1 MGKTIYIIRH
11 GQTVSNVEKRFSA
24 PEDQLT
30 DLGRQQA
37 ESVAKRLQAFPI
49 EAIISSPFSRA
60 SETGAIIQK
69 ILGVPLHED
78 DRLAEVRFPS
88 SVVGQ
93 VKSETTDQVMSQIR
107 DQVHPLDWHC
117 EDGESWRDVYT
128 RIDGFMKDL
137 LERPE
142 EHILIVSHGSLI
154 QALARFLMLGDLLT
168 AEITQRSELFFRT
181 ANTGLS
187 ICDYIE
193 EGWRIR
199 VWNEHLHLDN

>member
-11 GQTVSNVEKRFSA
+11 GQTVPNVEKRFSA
-24 PEDQLT
+24 PEDELT

-37 ESVAKRLQAFPI
+37 EFVAKRLQAFPI
-49 EAIISSPFSRA
+49 EAIIASPFRRA
-60 SETGAIIQK
+60 SETGAIIHE
-69 ILGVPLHED
+69 ILDVPLHKD

-93 VKSETTDQVMSQIR
+93 AKNEATNRVMSQIR
-107 DQVHPLDWHC
+107 DEIHPLDWHY
-117 EDGESWRDVYT
+117 EDGESWQDAYR
-128 RIDGFMKDL
+128 RINSFLQDL
-137 LERPE
+137 LKRPE

-154 QALARFLMLGDLLT
+154 QALARVLMLGDLLT

-193 EGWRIR
+193 GGWRIR
-199 VWNEHLHLDN
+199 VWNEHIHLEN